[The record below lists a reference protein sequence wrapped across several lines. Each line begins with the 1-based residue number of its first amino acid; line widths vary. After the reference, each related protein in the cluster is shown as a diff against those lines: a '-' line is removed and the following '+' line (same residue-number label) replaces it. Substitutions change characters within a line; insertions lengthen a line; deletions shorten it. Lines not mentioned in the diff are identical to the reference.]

1 VIVVTGA
8 AGFIGSNLVAA
19 LNEAGNNDV
28 VACDWL
34 GAQGKWLNLRKRVLR
49 DVVPPEEL
57 IAWLAGRKDVR
68 AILHMG
74 ADSSTLAS
82 DGDAAM
88 RVNFR
93 ASLALL
99 DWCTR
104 SGTPLIYASSA
115 ATYGAGDEGF
125 DDDPAFSALTRL
137 RPLNLY
143 GWSKH
148 LFDLEVAQRRERDEK
163 LPPACV
169 GLKFFN
175 VYGPNEHHKAAMMS
189 VVNKAYPSAAKGEP
203 IRLFKSHRPDYED
216 GGQLRDFVY
225 VRDVVDVALWFA
237 KRACDVGV
245 FNVGSGKARAFR
257 DLIGALFDALGQE
270 RRIEYVDMP
279 MELREKYQYFTQ
291 ADLGRLRRLGYNGD
305 MTDVEQGVADFVK
318 RYLSQP
324 DPYR

>member
-1 VIVVTGA
+1 MIVVTGA

-19 LNEAGNNDV
+19 LNDAGDNDV

-34 GAQGKWLNLRKRVLR
+34 GKDGKWMNLRKRVLR
-49 DVVPPEEL
+49 DVVPPEDL
-57 IAWLAGRKDVR
+57 LGWLAGRKDVR

-82 DGDAAM
+82 DGDHVM

-93 ASLALL
+93 ASLGLL
-99 DWCTR
+99 DWCTQA
-104 SGTPLIYASSA
+104 GVPLVYASSA
-115 ATYGAGDEGF
+115 ATYGAGEAGF
-125 DDDPAFSALTRL
+125 DDDPSFAALTKL

-148 LFDLEVAQRRERDEK
+148 LFDLEVAQRRERGQK

-175 VYGPNEHHKAAMMS
+175 VYGPNEHHKGSMMS
-189 VVNKAYPSAAKGEP
+189 VVNKAYAPAARGET
-203 IRLFKSHRPDYED
+203 IRLFKSHRPDFDD

-225 VRDVVDVALWFA
+225 VRDVADVALWFA
-237 KRACDVGV
+237 RRARDVGV
-245 FNVGSGKARAFR
+245 FNVGNGKARAFR
-257 DLIGALFDALGQE
+257 DLIGALFDALGRE
-270 RRIEYVDMP
+270 RKIEYVDMP
-279 MELREKYQYFTQ
+279 VELRERYQYFTQ
-291 ADLGRLRRLGYNGD
+291 ADLSRLRALGYNAD
-305 MTDVEQGVADFVK
+305 MTDVESGVAEFVK
-318 RYLSQP
+318 SYLSQP